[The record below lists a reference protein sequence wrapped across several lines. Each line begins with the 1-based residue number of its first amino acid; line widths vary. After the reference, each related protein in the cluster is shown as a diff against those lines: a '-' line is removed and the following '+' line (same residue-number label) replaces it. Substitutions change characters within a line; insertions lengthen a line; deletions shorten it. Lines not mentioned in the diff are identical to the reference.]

1 MRGLKHFS
9 PTTPKAWAGTKLDG
23 RTPTHLRDTRAS
35 CHHKTKDRRA
45 TNVAKRSYTEDQK
58 QEALHLYELEG
69 PTAVQKKLG
78 IPKSTVTKWA
88 KANSVP
94 TVHTSRTREATEAR
108 SVGLKARRQELT
120 ALLLE
125 DAHKLRK
132 QLWEPTV
139 VFNFGG
145 KDNDYN
151 EHHVDEPSFADKR
164 SILGSV
170 GIAVDRVIKLEAV
183 DQDGGQTTAVS
194 MLDKLAKQLMEVDV
208 GHVAGSVTE
217 AVALPV
223 EE

>member
-1 MRGLKHFS
+1 VSAPRKYTDS
-9 PTTPKAWAGTKLDG
+9 Q
-23 RTPTHLRDTRAS
+23 RA
-35 CHHKTKDRRA
+35 A
-45 TNVAKRSYTEDQK
+45 
-58 QEALHLYELEG
+58 ALALYETHG
-69 PTAVQKKLG
+69 PTAVEKQLG
-78 IPKSTVTKWA
+78 ISKSTVTGWA
-88 KANSVP
+88 KAAGTR
-94 TVHTSRTREATEAR
+94 TVRNEATREATEAR
-108 SVGLKARRQELT
+108 VVDLKARRQELT

-151 EHHVDEPSFADKR
+151 ERSVDEPTFSDKR
-164 SILGSV
+164 AILGAV

-183 DQDGGQTTAVS
+183 DQDGGQTAAVS

-208 GHVAGSVTE
+208 VDLAGGESE
-217 AVALPV
+217 AVALPG

>member
-1 MRGLKHFS
+1 MSAPRKYTDS
-9 PTTPKAWAGTKLDG
+9 Q
-23 RTPTHLRDTRAS
+23 RA
-35 CHHKTKDRRA
+35 A
-45 TNVAKRSYTEDQK
+45 
-58 QEALHLYELEG
+58 ALALYETHG

-78 IPKSTVTKWA
+78 ISKATVTGWA
-88 KANSVP
+88 KAAGTR
-94 TVHTSRTREATEAR
+94 TVRNEATREATEAR
-108 SVGLKARRQELT
+108 VVDLKARRQELT

-151 EHHVDEPSFADKR
+151 ERSVDEPTFSDKR
-164 SILGSV
+164 AILGAV

-183 DQDGGQTTAVS
+183 DQDGGQTAAVS

-208 GHVAGSVTE
+208 VDPAAGEPDGPGGSGQPE
-217 AVALPV
+217 ATSFSG